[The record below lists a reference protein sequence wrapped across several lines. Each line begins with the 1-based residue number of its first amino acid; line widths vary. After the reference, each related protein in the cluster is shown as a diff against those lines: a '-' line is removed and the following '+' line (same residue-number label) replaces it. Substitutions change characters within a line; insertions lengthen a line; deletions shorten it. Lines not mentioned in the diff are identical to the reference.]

1 MVNKNF
7 AGKNGFIWWVGV
19 IENRV
24 DPMALGRCQVRIFGW
39 HPQEK
44 NLLPTDK
51 LPWAQAM
58 QPLNNAKTAS
68 PPRIGEWVVGFFMD
82 GELGQMPVMMGV
94 LPGLHN
100 PDITCKQNP
109 AASVNDIS
117 TSAGVNSDGNFTGES
132 ASPFQVGA

>member
-24 DPMALGRCQVRIFGW
+24 DPMAVGRCQVRIFGW

-109 AASVNDIS
+109 AIPATLSSIVTGQDNPLA
-117 TSAGVNSDGNFTGES
+117 TAGGMDFNQLSG
-132 ASPFQVGA
+132 

>member
-1 MVNKNF
+1 MYGNPT
-7 AGKNGFIWWVGV
+7 FIWWVGV

-109 AASVNDIS
+109 AASDIPS
-117 TSAGVNSDGNFTGES
+117 QPVAITGSAD
-132 ASPFQVGA
+132 QDVGGGTIFSLGAGA

>member
-24 DPMALGRCQVRIFGW
+24 DPMAVGRCQVRIFGW

-58 QPLNNAKTAS
+58 YALNSSRSITTG
-68 PPRIGEWVVGFFMD
+68 PRVGDWIVGFFMD

-94 LPGLHN
+94 LAGL
-100 PDITCKQNP
+100 K
-109 AASVNDIS
+109 V
-117 TSAGVNSDGNFTGES
+117 
-132 ASPFQVGA
+132 

>member
-1 MVNKNF
+1 M
-7 AGKNGFIWWVGV
+7 

-24 DPMALGRCQVRIFGW
+24 DPMAVGRCQVRIFGW

-58 QPLNNAKTAS
+58 YALNSSRSIST
-68 PPRIGEWVVGFFMD
+68 PRVGDWIVGFFMD

-94 LPGLHN
+94 LAGL
-100 PDITCKQNP
+100 K
-109 AASVNDIS
+109 V
-117 TSAGVNSDGNFTGES
+117 
-132 ASPFQVGA
+132 